1 MLTVGLRQSF
11 DCILNYIE
19 LDTESC
25 IAKLINQAFAQNVLE
40 LALCSMCSG
49 QPIPDSGLSF
59 SSATAGGN
67 PS

>member
-40 LALCSMCSG
+40 PALCSMYS
-49 QPIPDSGLSF
+49 DVE
-59 SSATAGGN
+59 
-67 PS
+67 

>member
-1 MLTVGLRQSF
+1 MARRRGEVFVPFEQRVRADGLPEGEWKITFPITSAMLR
-11 DCILNYIE
+11 
-19 LDTESC
+19 
-25 IAKLINQAFAQNVLE
+25 
-40 LALCSMCSG
+40 CSG

>member
-19 LDTESC
+19 LDTESG

-40 LALCSMCSG
+40 PALCSMYS
-49 QPIPDSGLSF
+49 DVEL
-59 SSATAGGN
+59 
-67 PS
+67 